1 MDSLFLGS
9 RINVKIIYNVRH
21 YGKILIYNN
30 VILFMTWKCN
40 ICGTENEDED
50 EFCVVCG
57 STKVV
62 EENNNDQILDQPV
75 DEKTE
80 ADAPEEMPMD
90 EDMLN
95 EAGAPE
101 PEKLEGNDN
110 AEPQAPENANRENE
124 PEIEKEP
131 DEPEMEHVE
140 VKMTGDQVTGKP
152 SFIIVNSPDARFVK
166 SKIPLE
172 FDVFPEITIG
182 RSPENVIVVP
192 DADVSKKH
200 AVIRMNNN
208 VIEIEDLN
216 STNGT
221 FLYDGKFV
229 KLTGKTPLKNN
240 ALIRFGYST
249 MFKLVFD

>member
-1 MDSLFLGS
+1 
-9 RINVKIIYNVRH
+9 
-21 YGKILIYNN
+21 
-30 VILFMTWKCN
+30 MTWKCN

-62 EENNNDQILDQPV
+62 EENHEQVLDETSNEDLNV
-75 DEKTE
+75 EKE
-80 ADAPEEMPMD
+80 KQNEPEEMPME

-95 EAGAPE
+95 DVPNEISPENMEAKP
-101 PEKLEGNDN
+101 DN
-110 AEPQAPENANRENE
+110 AEEKPEEKPETLEEKQNT

-182 RSPENVIVVP
+182 RSPENIIVVP

-200 AVIRMNNN
+200 AVLRMNNN

-229 KLTGKTPLKNN
+229 KLSGKTPLKNN